1 MAGKATKIA
10 AGVVAV
16 VILVNIMLALV
27 YIASIS
33 EPARSVIIN
42 GATGIAVWGIV
53 TLIQHDRDQS
63 RACGLCQKLERIR
76 CPIAARLMRDGH
88 ADGYAIPEGA
98 VGKRGTLEPPPQC
111 RWSRQRAAAVQLQ
124 C

>member
-10 AGVVAV
+10 AGAVAV
-16 VILVNIMLALV
+16 VILANIMLALV

-42 GATGIAVWGIV
+42 VATGIAIWGII
-53 TLIQHDRDQS
+53 TLIQHDRDQI

-76 CPIAARLMRDGH
+76 CPICGTLHLDGH

-98 VGKRGTLEPPPQC
+98 VGKKETLEPPLQC
-111 RWSRQRAAAVQLQ
+111 RWSR
-124 C
+124 